1 VASTVAVLGAT
12 AVYARHLIPRVVAR
26 GFRVR
31 ALVRR
36 PEAAGVAVACGA
48 EVHRADIFDGASL
61 EAALAGCEV
70 VR

>member
-1 VASTVAVLGAT
+1 MASTVAVLGAT